1 MNTIQP
7 NVYITIIHKGG
18 WTIMNED
25 DKHEY
30 EALFIRQLEKF
41 RIDKGVSQREMSL
54 SLGQSAGYIAKLT
67 SGHNLPR
74 MITFFWICDYFNI
87 HPRDFFDEEIIGNP
101 VRIDSIVKGLYKL
114 SDEQLKYI
122 LALVTDLS
130 KNQKT

>member
-1 MNTIQP
+1 
-7 NVYITIIHKGG
+7 
-18 WTIMNED
+18 MNED

-87 HPRDFFDEEIIGNP
+87 HPRDFFNEEIIGNP
-101 VRIDSIVKGLYKL
+101 VLIDSINKGLYKL
-114 SDEQLKYI
+114 SNEQLKYI

-130 KNQKT
+130 KK